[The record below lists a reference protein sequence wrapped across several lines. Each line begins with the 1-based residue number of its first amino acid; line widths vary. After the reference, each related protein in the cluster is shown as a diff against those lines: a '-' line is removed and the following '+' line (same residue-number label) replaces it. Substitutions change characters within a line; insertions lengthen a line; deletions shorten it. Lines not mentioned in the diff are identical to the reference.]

1 MTRCGGFLRI
11 TLLLISCFLLQF
23 ISSVSFGF
31 PRIRIAKFNARPT
44 ITRTFMSLMHLPLA
58 SVNISREER
67 KEDPY
72 SHCSSLNTTDN
83 TALTDTCSG
92 VFEGC
97 CADDQNNEG
106 ILVETRYLD
115 EIESDDESSQII
127 PKTELQ
133 DILTNAK
140 DFLAQN
146 RSSLLNS
153 GWKLVFEASA
163 FSLYKRKK
171 VKTDP
176 STTGANPEGPTEY
189 LVKGGYSD
197 ISAKSFLQAQ
207 VIKKFRKLWDTST
220 KEMSEGIIDI
230 VPQEPRTN
238 SNNSTNLF
246 AARLSNSSDAIYF
259 RSKWPWP
266 LKDRDYVLA
275 RRCKVFDDDNAVVFA
290 SKSCEVS
297 R

>member
-1 MTRCGGFLRI
+1 
-11 TLLLISCFLLQF
+11 
-23 ISSVSFGF
+23 
-31 PRIRIAKFNARPT
+31 
-44 ITRTFMSLMHLPLA
+44 MSLMQLPLV

-72 SHCSSLNTTDN
+72 SHCSNLNTTDS
-83 TALTDTCSG
+83 TALTDTCYG

-97 CADDQNNEG
+97 CADDKNEVV
-106 ILVETRYLD
+106 LVETRYLD
-115 EIESDDESSQII
+115 EIESNDESAQII

-171 VKTDP
+171 GNNDP
-176 STTGANPEGPTEY
+176 GANPEGPTEY
-189 LVKGGYSD
+189 LVKGEFSD
-197 ISAKSFLQAQ
+197 ISAKSFFQAQ

-230 VPQEPRTN
+230 VPQEPKTN
-238 SNNSTNLF
+238 SNNSTPNLF
-246 AARLSNSSDAIYF
+246 AAQLTNTSDAIYF

-290 SKSCEVS
+290 SKSCQVS